1 MSDGSER
8 VFTLGDNVLLLG
20 FGDGYEALAS
30 RLESLGFLTSRA
42 ESLEDA
48 LGALQLADSPI
59 RALLLPPEPPV
70 PDLANSLRWLSER
83 SLDGLR
89 AVVAGAR
96 ATPDQ
101 IEQLRGAGVNLALWE
116 PFTDGEL
123 RFVVNFLLYNPR
135 RGEARFELRVP
146 TPLVARILE
155 DAASKE
161 APVHN
166 LSASGAYLETTQPSE
181 EGHQLEIELPLPSG
195 ALRLQAEVLSSQGAD
210 PWQKESVPKGISVRF
225 LDLDPTTFE
234 LLESYVATRAR
245 TFQL

>member
-1 MSDGSER
+1 MPDRSER

-20 FGDGYEALAS
+20 FGDGYEALSS
-30 RLESLGFLTSRA
+30 RLESLGFLTCRA

-89 AVVAGAR
+89 AVVAGPR

-101 IEQLRGAGVNLALWE
+101 IARLRGAGVGLALWE

-155 DAASKE
+155 EASCKE

-166 LSASGAYLETTQPSE
+166 LSASGAYLETAQPSH
-181 EGHQLEIELPLPSG
+181 EGRQLEIELPLPSG
-195 ALRLQAEVLSSQGAD
+195 ALRLQVEVLSSRAED
-210 PWQKESVPKGISVRF
+210 PWQKESVPKGMSVRF
-225 LDLDPTTFE
+225 LDLEPAAIE
-234 LLESYVATRAR
+234 LLESYVETRAR